1 MKFQHSV
8 CNPKPV
14 IEDVIEDE
22 LEGEDVKVEG
32 QLVEVDKA
40 VELPSKSLNLFNW
53 VNYLSLKFEGVK
65 LVLKLAELPTSFSLI
80 CNFSLWPVSKIGLL
94 LDEESDHS
102 NKAVRKTPEIDCG
115 HKVSEE
121 VK

>member
-1 MKFQHSV
+1 MKFQHSSS
-8 CNPKPV
+8 NAIPV

-94 LDEESDHS
+94 HNFKFASQENMIQHHQLIGS
-102 NKAVRKTPEIDCG
+102 
-115 HKVSEE
+115 
-121 VK
+121 